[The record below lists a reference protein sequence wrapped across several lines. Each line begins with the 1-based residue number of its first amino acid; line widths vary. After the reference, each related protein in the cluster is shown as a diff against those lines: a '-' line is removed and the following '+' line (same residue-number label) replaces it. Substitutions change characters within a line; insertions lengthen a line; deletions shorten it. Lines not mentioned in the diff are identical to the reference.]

1 MVAEVEVFCRERTQ
15 NAQRGDLGHE
25 RRLEIVKG
33 SKKYSTASLIIFTG
47 EKDPNLVS
55 KRLGVRPTKTVTDAN
70 AAKNKIIVRSRLSE
84 SRELSDHIEAVLTI
98 LESREAEFQ
107 LLKKE
112 IGKIVIFCKFS
123 SQYGQGSMD
132 VKSELL
138 QRLAKNQVDLVIDL
152 YPPTED

>member
-1 MVAEVEVFCRERTQ
+1 M
-15 NAQRGDLGHE
+15 
-25 RRLEIVKG
+25 
-33 SKKYSTASLIIFTG
+33 
-47 EKDPNLVS
+47 
-55 KRLGVRPTKTVTDAN
+55 TDTN
-70 AAKNKIIVRSRLSE
+70 VAKNKIIVRSRLSE

-98 LESREAEFQ
+98 LESHQAKFR

-123 SQYGQGSMD
+123 SPCGQGSMD